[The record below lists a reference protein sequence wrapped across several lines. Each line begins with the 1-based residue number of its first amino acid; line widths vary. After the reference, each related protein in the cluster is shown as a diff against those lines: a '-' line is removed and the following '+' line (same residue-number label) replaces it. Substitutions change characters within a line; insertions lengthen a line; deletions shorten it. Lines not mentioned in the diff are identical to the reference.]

1 MTTRSHV
8 YIDGLYDLL
17 LWLMGLVPLFYMVIR
32 GWTNTGLI
40 IVAVVS
46 VIECC
51 RQVQAVKLILKSPK
65 VKWILLALA
74 MPMIAVLIGQLL
86 RGELSI
92 RMLDGPSRSILAA
105 AIFILCLLRRI
116 KLLEYFQYS
125 LSFSMLIL
133 VLVIHINPE
142 PWSLWSG
149 RFATYFVD
157 PLTLGDFSL
166 IIGFMCLI
174 MIDNKSIFSWLIWSD
189 VLKVS
194 ACISG
199 IYLSLGSLS
208 RSGWVTVPVLL
219 LLVGMRFNLR
229 AKTMLMTYIMATLV
243 FIVIC
248 YFNAEVLARA
258 LSILSEPLAW
268 FDAQQD
274 NDITSAGIR
283 LGLWVLGGYL
293 IGRQPF
299 SGYGDRGYEVLLKND
314 PDIIRIAPEV
324 VRETLLKGP
333 HNEYISSMLHSGVV
347 GLIADVMLL
356 CIPVIIVF
364 GSRWYNATQS
374 KIAYMIAVL
383 CSGLAICGMTLEV
396 FYLKYAISF
405 YSFMVATLLA
415 QFLLE
420 SQEHEQSAVR
430 GRNADAGIQ

>member
-74 MPMIAVLIGQLL
+74 IPMIAVLIGQLL

-174 MIDNKSIFSWLIWSD
+174 MIDNKSIFSW
-189 VLKVS
+189 
-194 ACISG
+194 
-199 IYLSLGSLS
+199 
-208 RSGWVTVPVLL
+208 
-219 LLVGMRFNLR
+219 
-229 AKTMLMTYIMATLV
+229 
-243 FIVIC
+243 
-248 YFNAEVLARA
+248 
-258 LSILSEPLAW
+258 
-268 FDAQQD
+268 
-274 NDITSAGIR
+274 
-283 LGLWVLGGYL
+283 
-293 IGRQPF
+293 
-299 SGYGDRGYEVLLKND
+299 
-314 PDIIRIAPEV
+314 
-324 VRETLLKGP
+324 
-333 HNEYISSMLHSGVV
+333 
-347 GLIADVMLL
+347 
-356 CIPVIIVF
+356 
-364 GSRWYNATQS
+364 
-374 KIAYMIAVL
+374 
-383 CSGLAICGMTLEV
+383 
-396 FYLKYAISF
+396 
-405 YSFMVATLLA
+405 
-415 QFLLE
+415 
-420 SQEHEQSAVR
+420 
-430 GRNADAGIQ
+430 